1 MENNWKERL
10 RKNELNW
17 SSIPIPILCQKMGIN
32 SHSHSRIENSSIPI
46 PIHELKW
53 ELIPWMG
60 MVIPIQT
67 QVCYF
72 QQRFEADL
80 VILL

>member
-1 MENNWKERL
+1 MEYNEALFNEKL
-10 RKNELNW
+10 RKNELDW

-53 ELIPWMG
+53 ELIPRMG
-60 MVIPIQT
+60 MGIPIQT
-67 QVCYF
+67 QVCF
-72 QQRFEADL
+72 G
-80 VILL
+80 